1 MANATSKTT
10 FTQII
15 NLNKGN
21 RDLIKLMGTLAA
33 NGISKGACQLI
44 PTFIDIRFTEKQT
57 DETIIPIRSF
67 LKSLRSYQ
75 LTNFIR
81 FISDVDTVMN
91 SDCGDIFYTR
101 SADTEHH
108 KDVTFTTHILN
119 HSHIEVRVKIH
130 PITKTHLNIREIS
143 RITSDTLFGFKDN
156 LSEDDIC
163 LAMIK
168 FHRSGRFFDISNMC
182 KDDVHVL
189 FMPTGSYNGRRTIPI
204 FGLSAE
210 DAIRRSRYTDREFT
224 NLSEA
229 YAPFVSEAI
238 QTQQI
243 IQSLVNE
250 ITITSHTGPR
260 SNSVSQVYSLAE
272 ILFGYYLRNREKEK
286 STPHPKNNFIWFDE
300 IQDEDNVFIETHAVV
315 VSKQ

>member
-21 RDLIKLMGTLAA
+21 RDFIKLMGTLAA
-33 NGISKGACQLI
+33 NGITKGACQLI
-44 PTFIDIRFTEKQT
+44 PTFIDLRFTEKQT
-57 DETIIPIRSF
+57 DETIVPIRMF
-67 LKSLRSYQ
+67 LKALRVYQ
-75 LTNFIR
+75 LSNFIR
-81 FISDVDTVMN
+81 FISDIDTVMN

-101 SADTEHH
+101 SPETEHH

-143 RITSDTLFGFKDN
+143 RITSETLFGFKDDLN
-156 LSEDDIC
+156 NDEIS

-168 FHRSGRFFDISNMC
+168 FHRSGRFFDISNAC
-182 KDDVHVL
+182 KDDIHVL
-189 FMPTGSYNGRRTIPI
+189 FMPTGSYNGRRTIPL
-204 FGLSAE
+204 FGLSSE
-210 DAIRRSRYTDREFT
+210 DAVRRSRFTDREFT

-229 YAPFVSEAI
+229 YSPFVSEAI
-238 QTQQI
+238 HTQQI

-250 ITITSHTGPR
+250 ITINGQTGPR
-260 SNSVSQVYSLAE
+260 SNSASQVYSLAE
-272 ILFGYYLRNREKEK
+272 ILFGYYLRTREKEK
-286 STPHPKNNFIWFDE
+286 GTPPPKSNFIWFDE

-315 VSKQ
+315 VSK